1 MFIGHRWLM
10 SKETQDVKLA
20 LWDGFKRL
28 AKRLPDHHIL
38 AVDLLRTH
46 DDQTVAVFTVVR
58 DHEPVQ
64 MIVVGDAQGRVQ
76 PHDCGPRA
84 WMRAPDATE
93 QQSATGERLAMEASI
108 SPADDPADPAD
119 PAGFAT
125 RTPPPQQEPSPGVVI
140 LATAALALVFG
151 VGDPRPTSS

>member
-1 MFIGHRWLM
+1 MFKGNRWLL

-38 AVDLLRTH
+38 AVDLLRTL

-84 WMRAPDATE
+84 WMLEPDATE
-93 QQSATGERLAMEASI
+93 QRATTGESLAMEASL
-108 SPADDPADPAD
+108 SEADDPAE
-119 PAGFAT
+119 PAGFAS
-125 RTPPPQQEPSPGVVI
+125 RSPPPQQEPSPGVVI

-151 VGDPRPTSS
+151 VGDPAQ